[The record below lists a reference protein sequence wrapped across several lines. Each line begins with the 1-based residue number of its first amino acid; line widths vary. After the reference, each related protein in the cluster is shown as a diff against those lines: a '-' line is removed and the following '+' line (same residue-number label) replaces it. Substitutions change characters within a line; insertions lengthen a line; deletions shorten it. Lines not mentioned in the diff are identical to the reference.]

1 MKFLTNEVKIALAA
15 IVGIVIL
22 FAGMQFL
29 KGLNVFSSADKY
41 YVRFSDMWLVGLK
54 SRLCQWL

>member
-29 KGLNVFSSADKY
+29 KGLNAKCHQLAYTAV
-41 YVRFSDMWLVGLK
+41 LV
-54 SRLCQWL
+54 